1 MSNRVIGWAGFATI
15 IIFVLGLVSVAT
27 GQQFPS
33 LTGRV
38 VDESGKL
45 SDKTKQEIAHMSMQH
60 ETATSNQVVVVVL
73 NNLRG
78 NDLEEYSNK
87 LARHWGIGQK
97 GKNNGVLLIFS
108 IKERKVRIEVGYGLE
123 SKLTDAKSKDIL
135 RTYVVPKLRRGDF
148 DAAARDGTG
157 YIINALNGR
166 G

>member
-1 MSNRVIGWAGFATI
+1 
-15 IIFVLGLVSVAT
+15 
-27 GQQFPS
+27 
-33 LTGRV
+33 
-38 VDESGKL
+38 
-45 SDKTKQEIAHMSMQH
+45 
-60 ETATSNQVVVVVL
+60 VVVVVL

-97 GKNNGVLLIFS
+97 GKNNGVLLIFA